1 MANDEQEILARI
13 HQGRIY
19 SESEASFQ
27 APRRR
32 TELIFEYNHTPPAA
46 ADRRRELLVAI
57 LGSVGERTVLL
68 PPFHAGFGSNVHI
81 GDDFFGNVNL
91 TLVDDVDIRI
101 GDGVMIAPSVTLTT
115 TGHPVHP
122 DRRVD
127 FARFSEP
134 IVLED
139 KVWIGSNAV
148 VLPGVRIG
156 YGSVIGAGSV
166 VSHDIPPMVVA
177 VGTPLPG
184 AARHHPR
191 RSAHPRMTTG
201 QPSCP
206 ITTLVASAIRASSYA
221 ASCSSRSDRT
231 ARTIGADSGGH
242 STAMSLRVP

>member
-1 MANDEQEILARI
+1 MTHAHEEEVLARI
-13 HQGRIY
+13 AKGLVY
-19 SESEASFQ
+19 TESEAAFQ

-32 TELIFEYNHTPPAA
+32 TGEIFEYNHTPPGEAEK
-46 ADRRRELLVAI
+46 RRSLLVAI

-91 TLVDDVDIRI
+91 TFVDDVDIRI

-122 DRRVD
+122 ARRTD
-127 FARFSEP
+127 FGRFSEP
-134 IVLED
+134 IVIED

-166 VSHDIPPMVVA
+166 VSRSIPPMTVALGAPCRVVRA
-177 VGTPLPG
+177 
-184 AARHHPR
+184 
-191 RSAHPRMTTG
+191 
-201 QPSCP
+201 
-206 ITTLVASAIRASSYA
+206 ITEEDLAT
-221 ASCSSRSDRT
+221 RT
-231 ARTIGADSGGH
+231 AEH
-242 STAMSLRVP
+242 